1 MATGGGNGAA
11 GRDVAGVNFTPRLLD
26 GVPARELKSL
36 ADDIK
41 KQVGSGV
48 VALVGTS
55 DGKASVVVGV
65 TDDLTARIN
74 AVDLAKIGAHAL
86 GGKGGGGRADMA
98 QAGGPDPSQAQAAL
112 DAIERALGRPRPE
125 PPSDPGERF
134 GVPVLMAG
142 RPRVVA
148 TAEQRG
154 ELRAL
159 AGSSDRAEADRAR
172 AILLSLEGWS
182 SVRIAEAFSV
192 EPDSVRHW
200 RWTFGREGVAGLRAR
215 KAPGPEPVKARAA
228 LSVVSEVLADEVSDR
243 PNWTLPRLQD
253 EIEAR
258 TGERISKSR
267 LSVVMRKK
275 GASAGGGRGTR

>member
-1 MATGGGNGAA
+1 MIHIWQNLSQG
-11 GRDVAGVNFTPRLLD
+11 PLD
-26 GVPARELKSL
+26 F
-36 ADDIK
+36 
-41 KQVGSGV
+41 
-48 VALVGTS
+48 
-55 DGKASVVVGV
+55 
-65 TDDLTARIN
+65 
-74 AVDLAKIGAHAL
+74 
-86 GGKGGGGRADMA
+86 
-98 QAGGPDPSQAQAAL
+98 
-112 DAIERALGRPRPE
+112 
-125 PPSDPGERF
+125 GE
-134 GVPVLMAG
+134 VMAG

-154 ELRAL
+154 ELRGL

-228 LSVVSEVLADEVSDR
+228 LSVVSEVLADEVSDG

-275 GASAGGGRGTR
+275 GASAGGGHGTR

>member
-1 MATGGGNGAA
+1 MIHIWQNLARGPLGFGG
-11 GRDVAGVNFTPRLLD
+11 V
-26 GVPARELKSL
+26 
-36 ADDIK
+36 
-41 KQVGSGV
+41 
-48 VALVGTS
+48 
-55 DGKASVVVGV
+55 
-65 TDDLTARIN
+65 
-74 AVDLAKIGAHAL
+74 
-86 GGKGGGGRADMA
+86 
-98 QAGGPDPSQAQAAL
+98 
-112 DAIERALGRPRPE
+112 
-125 PPSDPGERF
+125 
-134 GVPVLMAG
+134 MAG

-148 TAEQRG
+148 TVEQRG

-275 GASAGGGRGTR
+275 GASAGGGHGTR

>member
-1 MATGGGNGAA
+1 MVHIWQNLAEGS
-11 GRDVAGVNFTPRLLD
+11 LD
-26 GVPARELKSL
+26 F
-36 ADDIK
+36 
-41 KQVGSGV
+41 GV
-48 VALVGTS
+48 VMV
-55 DGKASVVVGV
+55 
-65 TDDLTARIN
+65 
-74 AVDLAKIGAHAL
+74 
-86 GGKGGGGRADMA
+86 
-98 QAGGPDPSQAQAAL
+98 
-112 DAIERALGRPRPE
+112 
-125 PPSDPGERF
+125 
-134 GVPVLMAG
+134 G

-148 TAEQRG
+148 TAEQCRD
-154 ELRAL
+154 LRTL

-172 AILLSLEGWS
+172 AILLSLQGWS

-228 LSVVSEVLADEVSDR
+228 LSVVSEVLADEISDR

-275 GASAGGGRGTR
+275 GASAGGGPGTR

>member
-1 MATGGGNGAA
+1 
-11 GRDVAGVNFTPRLLD
+11 
-26 GVPARELKSL
+26 
-36 ADDIK
+36 
-41 KQVGSGV
+41 
-48 VALVGTS
+48 
-55 DGKASVVVGV
+55 
-65 TDDLTARIN
+65 
-74 AVDLAKIGAHAL
+74 
-86 GGKGGGGRADMA
+86 
-98 QAGGPDPSQAQAAL
+98 
-112 DAIERALGRPRPE
+112 
-125 PPSDPGERF
+125 
-134 GVPVLMAG
+134 MAG

-148 TAEQRG
+148 TVEQRR
-154 ELRAL
+154 ELRVL
-159 AGSSDRAEADRAR
+159 AGSSDREEADREEADRAR

-182 SVRIAEAFSV
+182 SFRIVEAFSV

-228 LSVVSEVLADEVSDR
+228 LSVLAAVLSDEVSDR

-275 GASAGGGRGTR
+275 GAFAGGGHGTR